1 MSLLGYR
8 QLLSEQGE
16 PALTLIA
23 GRATKGGVVG
33 RAQEVATRE
42 QAEALRGLTLHV
54 PRDSL
59 PEPDEDEF
67 YLADLI
73 GMTVETAAGEVLGR
87 VRAVQDFGA
96 GDLLEIAP
104 AQGAAWYLPFTK
116 AAVPEVRLG
125 EGRLIAVPPETIE

>member
-1 MSLLGYR
+1 M
-8 QLLSEQGE
+8 
-16 PALTLIA
+16 LTLTV

-33 RAQEVATRE
+33 RAQEVTTRE
-42 QAEALRGLTLHV
+42 QAEALRGLKLHV

-73 GMTVETAAGEVLGR
+73 GLTVETAAGEVLGI

-104 AQGAAWYLPFTK
+104 AHGAAWYLPFTK
-116 AAVPEVRLG
+116 AAVPEVRLA